1 MELGLKGKKAIVTG
15 GSRGLGRAIAESL
28 AREGATVVICA
39 RSADGVK
46 SAVDSAKAAGLSIT
60 GDAIAVGDT
69 DEFENWVKA
78 TCEKLGGLDIL
89 VSNTSAGGGG
99 SREGWKQHFEVDVMG
114 AVRSVDA
121 ARPFLEKGKN
131 PNILII
137 NTTAS
142 VEAFPPPP
150 ATGMGA
156 YGPMKAALLNYANA
170 ASQALAGKGIR
181 VNSVSP
187 GPTYFEGGPWANIEK
202 AMPPFFEMIKAGEPM
217 GRLGAASDIANA
229 ATFLVSDAASFITGI
244 NMVVDGGY
252 TKRVN
257 F

>member
-28 AREGATVVICA
+28 ASEGVDIAICA
-39 RSADGVK
+39 RGAEGVNA
-46 SAVDSAKAAGLSIT
+46 AVESLKAKGVNAI

-69 DEFENWVKA
+69 DEYENWVKSA
-78 TCEKLGGLDIL
+78 CERLGGLDIF

-99 SREGWKQHFEVDVMG
+99 GRDSWRTHFSIDVMG
-114 AVRSVDA
+114 AVRGFEA
-121 ARPFLEKGKN
+121 AAPFLEQGKC
-131 PNILII
+131 PTFLII

-142 VEAFPPPP
+142 VETFPPGG
-150 ATGMGA
+150 TTGA

-170 ASQALAGKGIR
+170 LSQVYAPKGIR

-187 GPTYFEGGPWANIEK
+187 GPTYFEGGPWNNIEK
-202 AMPPFFEMIKAGEPM
+202 AAPAFFEMIKKLEPM
-217 GRLGAASDIANA
+217 GRLGEAEDIANA
-229 ATFLVSDAASFITGI
+229 ATFLVSEAAKFITGV
-244 NMVVDGGY
+244 NLVVDGGF
-252 TKRVN
+252 TRRVA

>member
-28 AREGATVVICA
+28 ASEGAKVVICA

-46 SAVDSAKAAGLSIT
+46 DALADFKKKGLDIT
-60 GDAIAVGDT
+60 GTATAVGDT
-69 DEFENWVKA
+69 DEFEAWVKA
-78 TCEKLGGLDIL
+78 TCESMGGLDML

-99 SREGWKQHFEVDVMG
+99 SREGWRQHFEVDVMG

-121 ARPFLEKGKN
+121 AVPYLEKGKN
-131 PNILII
+131 PSILII

-156 YGPMKAALLNYANA
+156 YGPMKAALLNYANS

-187 GPTYFEGGPWANIEK
+187 GPTYFEGGPWAMIEK
-202 AMPPFFEMIKAGEPM
+202 AMPPFFEMIKKGEPLGRM
-217 GRLGAASDIANA
+217 GSASDVANA
-229 ATFLVSDAASFITGI
+229 ATFLLSDAASFVTGV
-244 NMVVDGGY
+244 NLVVDGGF
-252 TKRVN
+252 TRRVN

>member
-1 MELGLKGKKAIVTG
+1 MELGLTGKKAIVTG

-39 RSADGVK
+39 RSADGVI

-156 YGPMKAALLNYANA
+156 YGPMKAALLMAHVEQVLQLRMGLEQPPVEQGDDGHA
-170 ASQALAGKGIR
+170 VLGEHR
-181 VNSVSP
+181 R
-187 GPTYFEGGPWANIEK
+187 GG
-202 AMPPFFEMIKAGEPM
+202 F
-217 GRLGAASDIANA
+217 
-229 ATFLVSDAASFITGI
+229 
-244 NMVVDGGY
+244 DGGDGGGAEHGGLLED
-252 TKRVN
+252 RN
-257 F
+257 RQQGDRDH

>member
-1 MELGLKGKKAIVTG
+1 MDLGLKGKKAIVTG

-28 AREGATVVICA
+28 ASEGVSVAICA

-46 SAVDSAKAAGLSIT
+46 DALDAFKAKGLNVT
-60 GDAIAVGDT
+60 GEALAVGDT
-69 DEFENWVKA
+69 DEYENWVKA
-78 TCEKLGGLDIL
+78 TAEKLGGLDIF

-99 SREGWKQHFEVDVMG
+99 SREAWKTHFEVDVMG
-114 AVRSVDA
+114 AVRGVDA
-121 ARPFLEKGKN
+121 SVPFLVNGSN

-150 ATGMGA
+150 ATGMGG

-170 ASQALAGKGIR
+170 CSQALASKGIR

-187 GPTYFEGGPWANIEK
+187 GPTYFEGGPWAMIEK
-202 AMPPFFEMIKAGEPM
+202 AMPPFFEMIKGAEPM
-217 GRLGAASDIANA
+217 GRMGAASDVANA
-229 ATFLVSDAASFITGI
+229 ATFLVSDAAGFITGV
-244 NMVVDGGY
+244 NLVVDGGF
-252 TKRVN
+252 TRRVA